1 MNINLISDKL
11 TATIATK
18 GAELTSLKKEGKE
31 YIWEGNP
38 EFWGKHSPILFP
50 IVGTLKDNSYIYND
64 KHYELSR
71 HGFARDN
78 DFHSSEIS
86 KNSAVFSFSS
96 SIETLKQYPFDFELK
111 ITYTLDDD
119 SLIVKYE
126 VTNNGLS
133 KMPFSIGGHPA
144 FALPNNFEDYSLHFE
159 NDQSITS
166 YSLKGDL
173 LSDETTTFDL
183 IEKQLPLTYSLFAN
197 DALIFK
203 KLNSEK
209 IQIRENQK
217 PIVEIRLNDF
227 PNLGI
232 WTKNNAPF
240 LCIEPWFGYSDLLTS
255 NGDLFKKEGIIIL
268 NPKERFETS
277 FEVKIY

>member
-50 IVGTLKDNSYIYND
+50 IVGTLKNNSYIYND

-96 SIETLKQYPFDFELK
+96 SIETLKQYPFEFELK
-111 ITYTLDDD
+111 ITYTLDGD

-166 YSLKGDL
+166 YSLNGDL

-203 KLNSEK
+203 KLNSDK